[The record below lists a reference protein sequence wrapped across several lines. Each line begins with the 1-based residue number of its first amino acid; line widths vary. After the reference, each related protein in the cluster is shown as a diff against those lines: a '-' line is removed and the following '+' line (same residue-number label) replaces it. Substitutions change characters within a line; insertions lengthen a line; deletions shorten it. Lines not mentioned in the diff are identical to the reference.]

1 MYICTNLCSMH
12 KGCGLGRKVFNL
24 RKSYYEFLQVTLA
37 ILRESEFMT
46 TKSQN
51 HFQITYALKSAAP
64 VAARVASL
72 LSVALQTAP
81 LCPSNVPTQS
91 PVSPW
96 RSMGLPSSC
105 KNKYSALWV
114 YDMDCKTLFLMFR
127 LEYQWHSY
135 YYFLNVNI
143 ISLVIVNSIVAFVY
157 RRILKVMAP
166 RK

>member
-12 KGCGLGRKVFNL
+12 KGCGLGRRVFNL
-24 RKSYYEFLQVTLA
+24 RRSYYEFLQVTLT
-37 ILRESEFMT
+37 ILRESEWPQ
-46 TKSQN
+46 KSQN

-105 KNKYSALWV
+105 KNKYNALWV